1 MVSPQLEVKPCRFP
15 QEIYDMIIDHLH
27 DDKRAL
33 STCSMVCR
41 AWTSPS
47 RYHLFQS
54 LVLEDSHLRGPAME
68 DFHNLLDMRPEA
80 CEYVRALKITAGRW
94 DKAGLVDL
102 DSLGRMANRFRRL
115 KSVHLIRL
123 TWTIDETRKYHQ
135 FASPSVKCLTIS
147 GNRTFDPTFSTDTL
161 FSIFH
166 IFPHAT
172 SLDLKDHVCSMR
184 SQTGFPPDHQLETLV
199 LRDALLF
206 ALITQR
212 IRQTSRHSLKSLV
225 VHQLFNLHLV
235 GLGELLEQAGSNLEH
250 FGLDIGRI
258 RATEPG
264 V

>member
-1 MVSPQLEVKPCRFP
+1 
-15 QEIYDMIIDHLH
+15 
-27 DDKRAL
+27 
-33 STCSMVCR
+33 
-41 AWTSPS
+41 
-47 RYHLFQS
+47 
-54 LVLEDSHLRGPAME
+54 ME
-68 DFHNLLDMRPEA
+68 DFHNLLDMHTEA
-80 CEYVRALKITAGRW
+80 CESVRTLKITAGRW

-102 DSLGRMANRFRRL
+102 ESLGRMANRFRNL

-123 TWTIDETRKYHQ
+123 TWTIDETREYHQ

-184 SQTGFPPDHQLETLV
+184 SQTGFPPDHHLESLV

-225 VHQLFNLHLV
+225 VHQPFNLHLA
-235 GLGELLEQAGSNLEH
+235 GLGELLEQVGSNLEH
-250 FGLDIGRI
+250 FGLDIGMI